1 MLNNLLQMQLK
12 LLQKKTIQETAE
24 TTGDFV
30 GNKIANRITKVSR
43 ISLQNISET
52 VKMSMINTLRKLYI
66 SRSKT
71 EKH

>member
-24 TTGDFV
+24 ATGDFV

>member
-24 TTGDFV
+24 ATGDFV

-43 ISLQNISET
+43 ISRQNISET